1 MADPVLDASYDPL
14 SDSAVRESSRA
25 PRPRDAAT
33 LILVR
38 RDAEP
43 RILMGRR
50 HSGHAFMPSKW
61 VFPGGA
67 VDRTDSRAPS
77 ASELDP
83 ETARRLGP
91 RARALA
97 LAAIRETFEEAGLLL
112 ARPAEATR
120 APAAWRP
127 FTERGVLPDLAP
139 LVFVARAITPPYRH
153 KRFDARF
160 FMANAEHLLSLERL
174 ADTGELEEIAWF
186 SMDEAETLDLPSITR
201 FVVREV
207 AQRLEAPERRAP
219 FVRMV
224 RGARSVD
231 WL

>member
-1 MADPVLDASYDPL
+1 MADPVLDATYDPL

-38 RDAEP
+38 RDGEP
-43 RILMGRR
+43 KILMGRR

-112 ARPAEATR
+112 ARPAGAAR
-120 APAAWRP
+120 APAAWRS

-139 LVFVARAITPPYRH
+139 LAFVARAITPPYRH

-160 FMANAEHLLSLERL
+160 FMADAEHLLSLDRL

-186 SMDEAETLDLPSITR
+186 SMEDAETLDLPSITR

-207 AQRLEAPERRAP
+207 GQRLDSPERRAP
-219 FVRMV
+219 FVRMI
-224 RGARSVD
+224 RGARIVD